1 MTQNAAHAGGASLRI
16 LITDDHPVV
25 REGFAAMIE
34 TEPDMTVVGQARSGE
49 EALQLF
55 RRVRPDVTLMDLR
68 MPGMGGVEAIRAI
81 RRQFPDSRLIVL
93 TTYDGDEDIY
103 RALEAGA
110 QAYLLKDM
118 LCDEIL
124 GAIRAV
130 HAGQRRIPAA
140 VGTRLV
146 ERMNGLDL
154 SEREQ
159 HVLELVAT
167 GKSNKA
173 IAAALEITE
182 ATVKGHMTNILG
194 KLGVTDRTQAVITA
208 LRRGLVHL

>member
-1 MTQNAAHAGGASLRI
+1 MRVML
-16 LITDDHPVV
+16 TDDHPVV
-25 REGFAAMIE
+25 REGLAAMIE

-55 RRVRPDVTLMDLR
+55 RRVRADVTLMDLR

-81 RRQFPDSRLIVL
+81 RREFPDSRIIAL
-93 TTYDGDEDIY
+93 TTYDGEEDIY

-118 LCDEIL
+118 PCDEIL
-124 GAIRAV
+124 AAIRAV

-140 VGTRLV
+140 VGPRLA
-146 ERMNGLDL
+146 ERLTELGL

-159 HVLELVAT
+159 HVLQLVAT
-167 GKSNKA
+167 GRSNKD
-173 IAAALEITE
+173 IAAAMETTE
-182 ATVKGHMTNILG
+182 ATVKGHMTSILG

>member
-1 MTQNAAHAGGASLRI
+1 MTQHAASAGGAPKRI
-16 LITDDHPVV
+16 MIADDHPVV
-25 REGFAAMIE
+25 REGFAAMIG
-34 TEPDMTVVGQARSGE
+34 TEPDMTVVAQARSGE
-49 EALQLF
+49 EAIELF

-68 MPGMGGVEAIRAI
+68 MPGMGGVEAIRAL
-81 RRQFPDSRLIVL
+81 RREFPDSRLIVL
-93 TTYDGDEDIY
+93 TTYDGDGDIY

-124 GAIRAV
+124 AAIRAV

-140 VGTRLV
+140 VGTRLA
-146 ERMNGLDL
+146 ERMTGLDL